1 MKVKDFNTKVY
12 SEKQDKVDWDTI
24 QRIKLA
30 IKTIGKNKNVLDIG
44 CYDGFITEKIR
55 KYGNKITGLEVSK
68 QGVKWC
74 KARKIKVIEQDLESK
89 FPFKDNTFDT
99 VFGGEIIE
107 HIFDTDSLLQ
117 EIKRVLKPNGSLV
130 LTTPNIAALT
140 RRLKLLLGLNPL
152 MDIGLISPQG
162 EKSAGH
168 IRYFTKNS
176 LNQLLK
182 RNGFLLTNYKTEFI
196 LLSRFRFTN
205 LAKIFPTL
213 GWTHICKFKNKKR
226 N

>member
-1 MKVKDFNTKVY
+1 MQTKDFNTKVY
-12 SEKQDKVDWDTI
+12 SEKQDKIDWDTK

-30 IKTIGKNKNVLDIG
+30 IRMIGKNKNVLDIG

-55 KYGNKITGLEVSK
+55 NYGNKVTGVEVSK

-74 KARKIKVIEQDLESK
+74 KVRKIKVIEQDLETK
-89 FPFKDNTFDT
+89 FPFKDNSFDT

-117 EIKRVLKPNGSLV
+117 EIRRILKPNGSLV
-130 LTTPNIAALT
+130 LTTPNIASLT
-140 RRLKLLLGLNPL
+140 RRLKLFLGINPL
-152 MDIGLISPQG
+152 IDIGLISPKG

-182 RNGFLLTNYKTEFI
+182 RNGFKLTNYKTEFI
-196 LLSRFRFTN
+196 LLHRFRFTTFS
-205 LAKIFPTL
+205 KIFPTL
-213 GWTHICKFKNKKR
+213 GWTHICKYKNKK